1 MLAAMAPLLAGC
13 NEPSAATVAAKP
25 AEPEV
30 GTFTVRPQPRA
41 LVRELPGR
49 IAPTRVSEVRTR
61 VSGIIVERLFQQG
74 TEVNAGDPLYRIC
87 LLYTSPSPRD

>member
-1 MLAAMAPLLAGC
+1 MSGLRTQSACIVLMFAAMAPLLAGC
-13 NEPSAATVAAKP
+13 NEPVAATVAAKP

-30 GTFTVRPQPRA
+30 GTFTVRPQSRA

-61 VSGIIVERLFQQG
+61 VSGIIVERFSSR
-74 TEVNAGDPLYRIC
+74 A
-87 LLYTSPSPRD
+87 PR